1 MSEKN
6 CFFEADIMLPKEN
19 FEKWSVIACDQYT
32 SEPEYWQQVKEI
44 VADTPSALNII
55 LPECYL
61 SSDNTPRIDSINRNM
76 KTYLENGVFAEY
88 KESFVYVERTQSD
101 GAIRRGIV
109 GKIDLEAY
117 DYRPGTDKAVR
128 ATEQTVISRI
138 PPRVEIR
145 KDAPLEMPHVMLLI
159 DDSDRKIIE
168 SLTAKRDNFQKLYDF
183 TLMKNAGDIKG
194 YKLDADTADSVK
206 AQLSALADKNDGLL
220 FCVGDGNHSLA
231 TAKECYELNKCE
243 ESRYALVEIVNIH
256 DDALQF
262 EPIYRVVFGVDG
274 EKLIE
279 DFIASRGGEYTGDDA
294 HKYTCIMG
302 NCEKEISVKPSSK
315 LEVGTLQTFLDEYLK
330 NLPDAEIDYIHG
342 TDSTRKLCQKENT
355 VGFIF
360 NGMEKSDLFP
370 AVSADG
376 SLPRKTFSM
385 GHADDKRFYLEARKI
400 K

>member
-32 SEPEYWQQVKEI
+32 SEPEYWQDVKDI
-44 VADTPSALNII
+44 VGDTPSALNII

-61 SSDNTPRIDSINRNM
+61 SADNTPRINSINRNM
-76 KTYLENGVFAEY
+76 KTYLESGVFAEY
-88 KESFVYVERTQSD
+88 KDSFVYVERTQSD
-101 GAIRRGIV
+101 GVVRRGIV

-159 DDSDRKIIE
+159 DDSDKQIIE
-168 SLTAKRDNFQKLYDF
+168 SLTAKKDNFQKLYDF

-194 YKLDADTADSVK
+194 YKLDADTANDVK
-206 AQLSALADKNDGLL
+206 TQLSALADKNDGLL

-231 TAKECYELNKCE
+231 TAKECYELNKSE

-262 EPIYRVVFGVDG
+262 EPIYRVVFGIDG

-279 DFIASRGGEYTGDDA
+279 DFITSRGGEYTGDDA

-302 NCEKEISVKPSSK
+302 DCEKEISVKPSAK
-315 LEVGTLQTFLDEYLK
+315 LEVGTLQSFLDEYLK
-330 NLPDAEIDYIHG
+330 NFPDAEIDYIHG

-360 NGMEKSDLFP
+360 SGMEKGDLFP

>member
-1 MSEKN
+1 MSNKN

-32 SEPEYWQQVKEI
+32 SEPEYWQDVEKI
-44 VADTPSALNII
+44 VAGNPSALNVI

-61 SSDNTPRIDSINRNM
+61 SADNSQRINAINRTMQN
-76 KTYLENGVFAEY
+76 YLDNEVFNVYED
-88 KESFVYVERTQSD
+88 SFVFVERTQSD
-101 GAIRRGIV
+101 GVVRRGIV

-145 KDAPLEMPHVMLLI
+145 KDAPMELPHVMLLI
-159 DDSDRKIIE
+159 DDADKNIIE
-168 SLTAKRDNFQKLYDF
+168 PLCGCKDNFQKLYDF
-183 TLMKNAGDIKG
+183 TLMRNAGEIKG
-194 YKLDADTADSVK
+194 YKLDSNTAQRVK
-206 AQLSALADKNDGLL
+206 ELLGELADKNDGLL

-231 TAKECYELNKCE
+231 TAKECYELNKNE
-243 ESRYALVEIVNIH
+243 NSRYALVEIVNIH

-262 EPIYRVVFGVDG
+262 EPIYRVVFGVCG
-274 EKLIE
+274 EKLID
-279 DFIASRGGEYTGDDA
+279 DFVAARGGEYNGADA
-294 HKYTCIMG
+294 HRYTCILG
-302 NCEKEISVKPSSK
+302 NTEREISVKPSSK
-315 LEVGTLQTFLDEYLK
+315 LEVGTLQSFLDEYLK
-330 NLPDAEIDYIHG
+330 DMPDAEIDYIHG

-370 AVSADG
+370 AVATDG

>member
-1 MSEKN
+1 MSQKN

-32 SEPEYWQQVKEI
+32 SEPEYWQDVKEI
-44 VADTPSALNII
+44 VGDVPSALNII

-61 SSDNTPRIDSINRNM
+61 SQDNSQLIDSINCNM
-76 KTYLENGVFAEY
+76 KKYLEDGVFTEY
-88 KESFVYVERTQSD
+88 KDSFVYVERTQSD
-101 GAIRRGIV
+101 GAKRRGIV
-109 GKIDLEAY
+109 GKIDLSAY
-117 DYRPGTDKAVR
+117 DYHPGTDKAVR

-159 DDSDRKIIE
+159 DDSDKKIIE
-168 SLTAKRDNFQKLYDF
+168 PLTLKTDKFNKLYDF
-183 TLMKNAGDIKG
+183 NLMKNAGDIKG
-194 YKLDADTADSVK
+194 YKLDCDTAEEIK
-206 AQLSALADKNDGLL
+206 ALLEKLADKNDGLL

-231 TAKECYELNKCE
+231 TAKECYELNKTE

-279 DFIASRGGEYTGDDA
+279 DFIASRGGEYVGDDA
-294 HKYTCIMG
+294 HKYTCIIG
-302 NCEKEISVKPSSK
+302 DNEREISVKPSAK
-315 LEVGTLQTFLDEYLK
+315 LEVGTLQSFLDEYLK
-330 NLPDAEIDYIHG
+330 KLPRAEIDYIHG

-370 AVSADG
+370 AVAADG

>member
-1 MSEKN
+1 MSNKN

-32 SEPEYWQQVKEI
+32 SEPEYWQDVKEI
-44 VADTPSALNII
+44 VGDEPSALNII

-61 SSDNTPRIDSINRNM
+61 SADNSERINSINCNM
-76 KTYLENGVFAEY
+76 KKYLESGVFAEY
-88 KESFVYVERTQSD
+88 KDSFVYVERTQSD
-101 GAIRRGIV
+101 GVVRRGIV
-109 GKIDLEAY
+109 GKIDLSDY

-159 DDSDRKIIE
+159 DDSDKKIIE
-168 SLTAKRDNFQKLYDF
+168 TLTDKKDNFQKLYDF

-194 YKLDADTADSVK
+194 YRLNQDAAEELK
-206 AQLSALADKNDGLL
+206 AQLSALSDKNDGLL

-231 TAKECYELNKCE
+231 TAKECYELNKNE
-243 ESRYALVEIVNIH
+243 NSRYALVEIVNIH

-279 DFIASRGGEYTGDDA
+279 DFINSRGGEYQGADA

-302 NCEKEISVKPSSK
+302 KCEREISVKPSSK
-315 LEVGTLQTFLDEYLK
+315 LEVGTLQSFLDEYLK
-330 NLPDAEIDYIHG
+330 NLPDAEVDYIHG

>member
-1 MSEKN
+1 MNQKN

-32 SEPEYWQQVKEI
+32 SEPEYWQDVKEI
-44 VADTPSALNII
+44 VGDAPSALNII

-61 SSDNTPRIDSINRNM
+61 SQDNSQLIDSINCNM
-76 KTYLENGVFAEY
+76 KKYLDSDVFAEY
-88 KESFVYVERTQSD
+88 KDSFVYVERTQSD
-101 GAIRRGIV
+101 GVVRRGIV

-159 DDSDRKIIE
+159 DDSDKKIIE
-168 SLTAKRDNFQKLYDF
+168 PLTSKTDRFNKLYDF
-183 TLMKNAGDIKG
+183 TLMKNAGEIKG
-194 YKLDADTADSVK
+194 YKLDCATAEDIKV
-206 AQLSALADKNDGLL
+206 LLEELADKNDGLL

-231 TAKECYELNKCE
+231 TAKECYELNKTE

-294 HKYTCIMG
+294 HKYTCIIG
-302 NCEKEISVKPSSK
+302 DNEREISVKPSSK
-315 LEVGTLQTFLDEYLK
+315 LEVGTLQSFLDEYLK

-342 TDSTRKLCQKENT
+342 TDSTRKLCQKKNT